1 MCTVVIRVPA
11 SADEPTRVLAIRD
24 EDPARPWNP
33 LGRWWP
39 EANDGVVGVRDVR
52 AGGAWLA
59 ADPAAGRLAVLLNRA
74 DESTRP
80 ESELVSR
87 GSIVLDAVAG
97 RSPAG
102 EPATHGFNL
111 VEVEGPH
118 ARVLTWDGAT
128 LRTTELEP
136 GTHMIAHD
144 DVDDSATPRIVRWLG
159 EFQATAPATD
169 GRWWMPWVE
178 VLERS
183 AELPPTDDGA
193 IIRDNRPH
201 GYPTLS
207 LLACVASVSAHDVDV
222 HYGELREPGQW
233 GGLELG

>member
-11 SADEPTRVLAIRD
+11 TPEEPTLVLAIRD

-39 EANDGVVGVRDVR
+39 EAHDGVVGVRDVR

-59 ADPAAGRLAVLLNRA
+59 ADPGAGRFAVLLNRA
-74 DESTRP
+74 DVSERP

-87 GSIVLDAVAG
+87 GGLVLDSVAG
-97 RSPAG
+97 HSPAG
-102 EPATHGFNL
+102 SPSTHGFNL
-111 VEVEGPH
+111 LEVQGTA
-118 ARVLTWDGAT
+118 ARVLTWDGDA
-128 LRTTELEP
+128 LRSVDLEP

-144 DVDDSATPRIVRWLG
+144 DVDDPATPRIARWLG
-159 EFQATAPATD
+159 DFRDAPPAD
-169 GRWWMPWVE
+169 GERWWMPWVE

-183 AELPPTDDGA
+183 AALESTDDRA

-207 LLACVASVSAHDVDV
+207 LLACVASISASGVELS
-222 HYGELREPGQW
+222 YGELTEPGEW
-233 GGLELG
+233 GGLELA